1 MSSEKSNRDDIMAE
15 NARYAEIVA
24 DYDKAVELSP
34 RLIYAYFNKGN
45 LFYMRDDYTS
55 AISCYTKAIEIKQDF
70 GEAYYNRGIAFFRM
84 GNFDKGMAD
93 LSRAGELGIM
103 SSFNLI
109 KRMRR
114 NSK

>member
-1 MSSEKSNRDDIMAE
+1 MQ
-15 NARYAEIVA
+15 
-24 DYDKAVELSP
+24 
-34 RLIYAYFNKGN
+34 RLWQ
-45 LFYMRDDYTS
+45 TT
-55 AISCYTKAIEIKQDF
+55 TKAIEIKQDF

-103 SSFNLI
+103 SSYNLI

>member
-1 MSSEKSNRDDIMAE
+1 MCPRGARAEQKGVVGKSNRDDIMAE

-70 GEAYYNRGIAFFRM
+70 GEAYYNRGIAFSVWAISTRVW
-84 GNFDKGMAD
+84 
-93 LSRAGELGIM
+93 LT
-103 SSFNLI
+103 
-109 KRMRR
+109 
-114 NSK
+114 